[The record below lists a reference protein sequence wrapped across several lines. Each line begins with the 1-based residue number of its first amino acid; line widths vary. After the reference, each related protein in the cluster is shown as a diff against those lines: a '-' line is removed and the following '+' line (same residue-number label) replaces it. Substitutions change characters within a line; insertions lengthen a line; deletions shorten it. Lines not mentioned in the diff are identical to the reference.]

1 MLGKHLSTKRHTKPC
16 KFFQTSRCPLSSQEC
31 DFAHILAE
39 EVVPQRQNTICRY
52 YAAGNCGN
60 GPNCRYRHDV
70 EQPEERGANR
80 LPGMTGVDPPYSQN
94 SSSLSNVVGSNISLP
109 SIPLYRSPYNV
120 MYPIS
125 PPGAWVPY
133 GDAYSPPVYSTP
145 DIVPVAQSI
154 KPGVVSSSYSGDS
167 SGSASTSTRSSVS
180 EDVTFVT
187 EDPKYKE
194 HSHQHQSQIR
204 IAEERLVVHVPPFY
218 SSKNALGSISP
229 ASPVDG
235 PHSVHSSKH
244 ASPILNYSTSPAH
257 TPRTRPRSNS
267 RYKTCNYKTKLCK
280 YFSVHGACP
289 NGNEC
294 TFIHEE
300 PVPKFP
306 ASATQNVKL
315 PPGLPPK
322 PISRQ
327 EENRKRNYFPVS
339 WRVIGGGV
347 LIGDPS
353 HASASKDSG
362 SHAEDDNNPQNTNES
377 SDAYHGLVD
386 VNLDSTGSP
395 SAAGYPA
402 PKPTRR
408 PRSSSIPSS
417 TRPAEMTIKS
427 LFSAESPGSL

>member
-1 MLGKHLSTKRHTKPC
+1 M
-16 KFFQTSRCPLSSQEC
+16 
-31 DFAHILAE
+31 
-39 EVVPQRQNTICRY
+39 
-52 YAAGNCGN
+52 
-60 GPNCRYRHDV
+60 
-70 EQPEERGANR
+70 
-80 LPGMTGVDPPYSQN
+80 
-94 SSSLSNVVGSNISLP
+94 VGSNISLP

-267 RYKTCNYKTKLCK
+267 RYKTCNYK
-280 YFSVHGACP
+280 S
-289 NGNEC
+289 
-294 TFIHEE
+294 TFN
-300 PVPKFP
+300 F
-306 ASATQNVKL
+306 
-315 PPGLPPK
+315 
-322 PISRQ
+322 
-327 EENRKRNYFPVS
+327 
-339 WRVIGGGV
+339 
-347 LIGDPS
+347 
-353 HASASKDSG
+353 
-362 SHAEDDNNPQNTNES
+362 
-377 SDAYHGLVD
+377 
-386 VNLDSTGSP
+386 
-395 SAAGYPA
+395 
-402 PKPTRR
+402 
-408 PRSSSIPSS
+408 SSITSF
-417 TRPAEMTIKS
+417 A
-427 LFSAESPGSL
+427 F